1 MNTQCAFRVSYLRIL
16 CMRLGTLTAY
26 DPMTL
31 RSTNHPSVAL
41 PQSHSILFS
50 FYLINNICITMQSD
64 LKLYYYIY
72 AIYFFQTRLRN
83 KIRLINY
90 KIANK
95 LALLRSIKAY
105 LI

>member
-1 MNTQCAFRVSYLRIL
+1 
-16 CMRLGTLTAY
+16 
-26 DPMTL
+26 
-31 RSTNHPSVAL
+31 
-41 PQSHSILFS
+41 
-50 FYLINNICITMQSD
+50 MQSD

-95 LALLRSIKAY
+95 LALLRSMKAY